1 MCFSCSRILVAL
13 FCTFS
18 KASMSYFEVNHI
30 SFVLQSLFRLSDSN
44 SDEYIHSPPRGV
56 SREWGVALYG
66 AYVADVNLDSSALKD
81 AVVDCSTTWD
91 GSEFQ
96 SPTVRSSNR
105 KRVAECLC

>member
-1 MCFSCSRILVAL
+1 MCFSCGRILVAL

-56 SREWGVALYG
+56 SRECGVALYG
-66 AYVADVNLDSSALKD
+66 AYAPLCGWRQPGQLRLKR
-81 AVVDCSTTWD
+81 CW
-91 GSEFQ
+91 G
-96 SPTVRSSNR
+96 
-105 KRVAECLC
+105 